1 MQKIRVWLM
10 DKFSPFRMILM
21 SFMILILAGAF
32 LLSLPAASAS
42 RQSVPFLNA
51 LFTSAS
57 AACVTGLVVY
67 DTAMQWSLF
76 GRAVILVLIQ
86 IGGLG
91 VVTAMIGLM
100 IMSGRRISLMHRITL
115 QDAVSAHQI
124 GGILN
129 FTIFFLKG
137 TLLIECLGT
146 ILLFPFFAREY
157 GSLKGLGYALFHSL
171 SAFNNAGFDLMGVK
185 APFSSLTG
193 YAAHTGINLIIC
205 SLIILG
211 GAGFMTWRDLIASKF
226 RISNLRLQ
234 SKLILFSTVF
244 LVSLP
249 FCFFY
254 FHEFSAYPRNE
265 RILLSLFQSVTPRTA
280 GFNTFDYSRMSEAG
294 LLLTILLMLVGGAPG
309 STAGGMK
316 LTTAAVI
323 VLAAV
328 SSLKGKKDACVFRR
342 RIREEDIVSA
352 FTLCFLYLTLLLAGS
367 AVLSV
372 LEGLP
377 LIRTMFECA
386 SALGTVGLT
395 TGITPGLCPLSKIIL
410 IFFMY
415 FGRVGGLTMT
425 YAVINSERTQPRR
438 YPAEK
443 LTIG

>member
-1 MQKIRVWLM
+1 
-10 DKFSPFRMILM
+10 
-21 SFMILILAGAF
+21 
-32 LLSLPAASAS
+32 
-42 RQSVPFLNA
+42 
-51 LFTSAS
+51 
-57 AACVTGLVVY
+57 
-67 DTAMQWSLF
+67 
-76 GRAVILVLIQ
+76 
-86 IGGLG
+86 
-91 VVTAMIGLM
+91 
-100 IMSGRRISLMHRITL
+100 
-115 QDAVSAHQI
+115 
-124 GGILN
+124 
-129 FTIFFLKG
+129 
-137 TLLIECLGT
+137 
-146 ILLFPFFAREY
+146 
-157 GSLKGLGYALFHSL
+157 
-171 SAFNNAGFDLMGVK
+171 
-185 APFSSLTG
+185 
-193 YAAHTGINLIIC
+193 
-205 SLIILG
+205 
-211 GAGFMTWRDLIASKF
+211 
-226 RISNLRLQ
+226 
-234 SKLILFSTVF
+234 
-244 LVSLP
+244 
-249 FCFFY
+249 
-254 FHEFSAYPRNE
+254 
-265 RILLSLFQSVTPRTA
+265 
-280 GFNTFDYSRMSEAG
+280 
-294 LLLTILLMLVGGAPG
+294 
-309 STAGGMK
+309 MK

>member
-1 MQKIRVWLM
+1 M

-146 ILLFPFFAREY
+146 ILLFPYFAQEY

-171 SAFNNAGFDLMGVK
+171 SAFNNAGFDLMGMK

-193 YAAHTGINLIIC
+193 YASHTGINLIIC

-234 SKLILFSTVF
+234 S
-244 LVSLP
+244 
-249 FCFFY
+249 
-254 FHEFSAYPRNE
+254 
-265 RILLSLFQSVTPRTA
+265 
-280 GFNTFDYSRMSEAG
+280 
-294 LLLTILLMLVGGAPG
+294 
-309 STAGGMK
+309 
-316 LTTAAVI
+316 
-323 VLAAV
+323 
-328 SSLKGKKDACVFRR
+328 
-342 RIREEDIVSA
+342 
-352 FTLCFLYLTLLLAGS
+352 
-367 AVLSV
+367 
-372 LEGLP
+372 
-377 LIRTMFECA
+377 
-386 SALGTVGLT
+386 
-395 TGITPGLCPLSKIIL
+395 
-410 IFFMY
+410 
-415 FGRVGGLTMT
+415 
-425 YAVINSERTQPRR
+425 
-438 YPAEK
+438 
-443 LTIG
+443 